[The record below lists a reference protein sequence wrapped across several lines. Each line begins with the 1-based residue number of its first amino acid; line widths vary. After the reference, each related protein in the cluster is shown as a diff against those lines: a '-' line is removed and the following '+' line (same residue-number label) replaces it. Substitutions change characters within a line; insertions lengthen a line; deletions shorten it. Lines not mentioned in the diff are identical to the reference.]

1 MFDTGGYSS
10 LALSEPVIYGNI
22 CYGNYRILDI
32 YKAKAPTLKVG
43 AAMKRME
50 KIAFG
55 Q

>member
-1 MFDTGGYSS
+1 MERNIHIIKSYK
-10 LALSEPVIYGNI
+10 VIISNI
-22 CYGNYRILDI
+22 AYNSNSFKYNSI
-32 YKAKAPTLKVG
+32 KKAPTLKVG

>member
-1 MFDTGGYSS
+1 VELRAHLLVKALKGHNTKAPLGG
-10 LALSEPVIYGNI
+10 LGV
-22 CYGNYRILDI
+22 
-32 YKAKAPTLKVG
+32 KKAPTLKVG